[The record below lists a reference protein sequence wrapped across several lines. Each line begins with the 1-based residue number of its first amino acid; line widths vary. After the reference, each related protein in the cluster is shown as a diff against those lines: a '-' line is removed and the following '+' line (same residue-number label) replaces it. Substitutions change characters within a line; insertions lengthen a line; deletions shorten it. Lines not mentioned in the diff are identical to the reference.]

1 LGGHSGVVAGKNVH
15 YNPSGDRMKKYLILA
30 AIILAVA
37 AAFWVQHVK
46 IKRLTEERDRYRS
59 NTEILLQDVKTYQ
72 TKDSLNAIKVG
83 NLELSLAEYKKYR
96 ADDLALIKTL
106 QTKNRDLERV
116 TTTQMETIN
125 ELRATVR
132 DSVVYL
138 PGDTVTTILRCV
150 DIVEPWFEL
159 HGCATPDGQFTGTHI
174 NRDSL
179 LIAETVQYKRFL
191 GFLWKTKKIKNREID
206 VVSKNPATKILGV
219 EFVTIEK

>member
-1 LGGHSGVVAGKNVH
+1 
-15 YNPSGDRMKKYLILA
+15 MKKYLIIA
-30 AIILAVA
+30 AIALAVA
-37 AAFWVQHVK
+37 AVVTIWVQHSR
-46 IKRLTEERDRYRS
+46 INQLTGERDKYRT
-59 NTEILLQDVKTYQ
+59 NTETLLQDVSRYQ
-72 TKDSLNAIKVG
+72 TKDSLNAAKVG
-83 NLELSLAEYKKYR
+83 VLELKLSEFEKYR
-96 ADDLALIKTL
+96 ASDAELIKTL

-138 PGDTVTTILRCV
+138 PGDTVTTVLRCV
-150 DIVEPWFEL
+150 DIVEPYFEL

-179 LIAETVQYKRFL
+179 LIVETVQYKRWL
-191 GFLWKTKKIKNREID
+191 GFLWKTKKIKNRQID

>member
-1 LGGHSGVVAGKNVH
+1 
-15 YNPSGDRMKKYLILA
+15 M
-30 AIILAVA
+30 AVA

-106 QTKNRDLERV
+106 QAKNRDLERV

-138 PGDTVTTILRCV
+138 PGDTVTTVLRCV
-150 DIVEPWFEL
+150 DIVEPYFEL

-179 LIAETVQYKRFL
+179 LIVETVQYKRWL

-206 VVSKNPATKILGV
+206 VISRNPHTKIMGV
-219 EFVTIEK
+219 EYIEIEK

>member
-1 LGGHSGVVAGKNVH
+1 
-15 YNPSGDRMKKYLILA
+15 MKKYLIIA
-30 AIILAVA
+30 AIALAVA
-37 AAFWVQHVK
+37 AVVTIWVQRSR
-46 IKRLTEERDRYRS
+46 INTLTGERDKYRT
-59 NTEILLQDVKTYQ
+59 NTETLFQEVSRYQ
-72 TKDSLNAIKVG
+72 TKDSLNAAKVG
-83 NLELSLAEYKKYR
+83 VLELKLSEFEKYR
-96 ADDLALIKTL
+96 ASDAELIKTL
-106 QTKNRDLERV
+106 QTKNRELERV

-138 PGDTVTTILRCV
+138 PGDTVTTVLRCV
-150 DIVEPWFEL
+150 DIVEPYFEL

-179 LIAETVQYKRFL
+179 LIVETVQYKRWL
-191 GFLWKTKKIKNREID
+191 GFLWKTKKIKNRQID

>member
-1 LGGHSGVVAGKNVH
+1 
-15 YNPSGDRMKKYLILA
+15 MKKYL
-30 AIILAVA
+30 ILAVA

-46 IKRLTEERDRYRS
+46 IKRLTEERDKYRS

-106 QTKNRDLERV
+106 QAKNRDLERV

-138 PGDTVTTILRCV
+138 PGDTVTTVLRCV

-179 LIAETVQYKRFL
+179 LIVETVQYKRWL
-191 GFLWKTKKIKNREID
+191 GFLWKTKKIKNRQID